1 MTNWIPVL
9 TGDSGRRYERLA
21 DAIAEA
27 VRKGELAPGAKLPP
41 QRDLAWKLGVAVGTV
56 GRAYQLAEQRRF
68 VSGQVGRGTYVLDPA
83 SDRGLASEGAD
94 GAIDLTRNVPNI
106 SSHVPALAATLAEI
120 GRMPGLGALL
130 DYMPETGHP
139 QYRAAA
145 AKWIAR
151 AGLTVDP
158 GRLMLTG
165 GAQHALAISLLALA
179 KAGDTVLTERMTFH
193 GVPDAI
199 AVGGAKCAGVALDDE
214 GAIPEELDRAARTTG
229 AKLVFLTPTVHS
241 PTTGLMSLKRRRA
254 IAQVIEARD
263 MVLIEDDVYG
273 FLPAERPVPIAA
285 LVPGRVVYIASVSKW
300 LAPGLRTG
308 LIAAPPALYD
318 RLGAAL
324 HATALRLPAFGPE
337 IVMRWLADGTADR
350 LVAEQRQE
358 AAARHAIAGTALK
371 GLAWRGRPDSLHA
384 FVQLPAHW
392 RDDHFAAEAHRRG
405 VNVCPAREFAVDGKD
420 VPNAFRVTLGAPR
433 DRATLKRALDTL
445 AQLAL
450 SVPNDSAAIAR
461 RRVV

>member
-1 MTNWIPVL
+1 MTNWTPVL
-9 TGDSGRRYERLA
+9 DGNSGLQYERLA

-27 VRKGELAPGAKLPP
+27 VRKGDLPPGAKLPP

-56 GRAYQLAEQRRF
+56 SRAYQLAEQRRL
-68 VSGQVGRGTYVLDPA
+68 VSGQVGRGTYVIDPA
-83 SDRGLASEGAD
+83 NDRGLPSEGAD

-106 SSHVPALAATLAEI
+106 ASHVPALAATLAEI
-120 GRMPGLGALL
+120 GRMPALGTLL

-139 QYRAAA
+139 HYRAAV
-145 AKWIAR
+145 AKWLTRI
-151 AGLTVDP
+151 GLNVEPD
-158 GRLMLTG
+158 RLMLTG
-165 GAQHALAISLLALA
+165 GAQHGLAISLLALA
-179 KAGDTVLTERMTFH
+179 KAGDTVLTERMTYH

-199 AVGGAKCAGVALDDE
+199 AVGGAKCAGIALDDE
-214 GAIPEELDRAARTTG
+214 GAIPEDLDRMARATG

-241 PTTGLMSLKRRRA
+241 PTTGMMSLKRRRA
-254 IAQVIEARD
+254 IAQVLEARD
-263 MVLIEDDVYG
+263 MILIEDDVYG
-273 FLPAERPVPIAA
+273 FLPVERPVPIAA
-285 LVPGRVVYIASVSKW
+285 LAPERTIYIASTSKW

-308 LIAAPPALYD
+308 LITAPIALRD

-324 HATALRLPAFGPE
+324 HATALRMPAFGPE
-337 IVMRWLADGTADR
+337 IMMRWLADGTADR

-392 RDDHFAAEAHRRG
+392 RDDHFAAEAHRHG
-405 VNVCPAREFAVDGKD
+405 INICPAREFSVDGKD
-420 VPNAFRVTLGAPR
+420 VPNGFRVTLGAPR
-433 DRATLKRALDTL
+433 DRATLKRALDSL

-450 SVPNDSAAIAR
+450 SSHNDSAVIVR